1 VWLPIAELYNS
12 IVRMAVEASYSYA
25 RANLA
30 KLLDRVVDDA
40 ETVFVRR
47 RNGKDVAIIAAD
59 ELERLSAA
67 AYLLASPRNRRRLLA
82 ALRQSRAGRGR
93 RMTVGELRQ
102 EIGL

>member
-1 VWLPIAELYNS
+1 
-12 IVRMAVEASYSYA
+12 MAREASYSYA

-30 KLLDRVVDDA
+30 KLLDHVVDDA
-40 ETVFVRR
+40 ETLFVRR

-59 ELERLSAA
+59 ELERLSTT

-93 RMTVGELRQ
+93 RMTLDQLRKEVG
-102 EIGL
+102 I

>member
-1 VWLPIAELYNS
+1 MP
-12 IVRMAVEASYSYA
+12 REASYSYA

-30 KLLDRVVDDA
+30 KLLDHVVDDA

-59 ELERLSAA
+59 ELERLSTT
-67 AYLLASPRNRRRLLA
+67 AYLLASPRNRGRLLA

-93 RMTVGELRQ
+93 RMTKEQLRKVA
-102 EIGL
+102 GL

>member
-1 VWLPIAELYNS
+1 MP
-12 IVRMAVEASYSYA
+12 REASYSYA

-30 KLLDRVVDDA
+30 KLLDHVVDDA

-59 ELERLSAA
+59 ELERLSTT

-93 RMTVGELRQ
+93 RMTQEQLRK
-102 EIGL
+102 EAGL

>member
-1 VWLPIAELYNS
+1 
-12 IVRMAVEASYSYA
+12 MAVEASYSYA

-47 RNGKDVAIIAAD
+47 RNGKVVALIDAD
-59 ELERLSAA
+59 ELERLSTA

-82 ALRQSRAGRGR
+82 ALRQSRAGKGR
-93 RMTVGELRQ
+93 AMTVDELRK
-102 EIGL
+102 EVGL

>member
-1 VWLPIAELYNS
+1 
-12 IVRMAVEASYSYA
+12 MAVEASYSYA

-59 ELERLSAA
+59 ALERLSTE
-67 AYLLASPRNRRRLLA
+67 AYLLASPRNRRRLTA
-82 ALRQSRAGRGR
+82 ALRQSRTGKGR
-93 RMTVGELRQ
+93 RMTVDELRR
-102 EIGL
+102 EVGL

>member
-1 VWLPIAELYNS
+1 
-12 IVRMAVEASYSYA
+12 MAVEASYSYA

-40 ETVFVRR
+40 ETILVRR

-59 ELERLSAA
+59 ELERLSTA
-67 AYLLASPRNRRRLLA
+67 AYLLASPKNRRRLLS

-93 RMTVGELRQ
+93 RMTVDELR
-102 EIGL
+102 EKVGL